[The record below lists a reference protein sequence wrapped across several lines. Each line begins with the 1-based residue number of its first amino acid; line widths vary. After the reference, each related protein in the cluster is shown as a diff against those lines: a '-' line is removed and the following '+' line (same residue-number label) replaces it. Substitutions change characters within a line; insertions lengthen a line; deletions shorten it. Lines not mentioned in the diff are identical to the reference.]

1 MEVDGNNETKIDA
14 KELLEF
20 FRPHSLK
27 LPVTSSSCNV
37 ITLAGRNFRAWRQA
51 RQAKRSLNTKYST
64 EPVGRQNRSEQQT
77 LAAMRLG
84 EKIIANGTLYSEN
97 FACHPNYLVQVAGD
111 SLLGKYH
118 YEVWT
123 SVKGDPTDPALLIEL
138 CCHAEA
144 LAKLQGRLPQHV
156 RIAVVNGEIL
166 SYQTDDLMPLYLVV
180 RGLFFR
186 SQGVDRRKRSLA
198 GNDKLLNL
206 NGYRIERA
214 MRNYSSTS
222 AT

>member
-1 MEVDGNNETKIDA
+1 MEFGNNVNETKIDA
-14 KELLEF
+14 KELLAF

-27 LPVTSSSCNV
+27 LSTTATSCNV
-37 ITLAGRNFRAWRQA
+37 ITLAGRNFRAWQQA
-51 RQAKRSLNTKYST
+51 RQTKRSLLNKKGGAG
-64 EPVGRQNRSEQQT
+64 EPAVVGKQQQNGSEQQT

-97 FACHPNYLVQVAGD
+97 FACHPDYLVQVPGD

-123 SVKGDPTDPALLIEL
+123 SVKSDPTDPALLVEL

-166 SYQTDDLMPLYLVV
+166 SYKTDDLMPLYFVV

-186 SQGVDRRKRSLA
+186 SRGVDRRKPSLA
-198 GNDKLLNL
+198 GND
-206 NGYRIERA
+206 
-214 MRNYSSTS
+214 
-222 AT
+222 